1 MVATHIKK
9 IKHGMLCITGV
20 YLRDI
25 TYTIFI
31 VLHLSM
37 SCLSICSFCVFFQY
51 SCGDLQHRN
60 TGAKSE
66 RWSQP
71 VTLVLFLIAMPT
83 EHVLKEG

>member
-1 MVATHIKK
+1 MVATHVKK

-37 SCLSICSFCVFFQY
+37 SCLSICSFCFF
-51 SCGDLQHRN
+51 SSILVGTFN
-60 TGAKSE
+60 TGI
-66 RWSQP
+66 Q
-71 VTLVLFLIAMPT
+71 VLS
-83 EHVLKEG
+83 LKDGASLSRLSCF